1 MDSGD
6 RLYGEKFIKELTDNV
21 QGIFFRGFFD
31 KQYTTLRI
39 DGSCFELSG
48 YTKEEFI
55 SGKDITYLDIIHP
68 EDRKWLRTKRQ
79 DQIDSRLPIVN
90 EYRIIGK
97 QGRIKWVKEI
107 VSAQYDEVHEK
118 MVLEGF
124 VQDITPY
131 KTNAFMSNAFTSFQ
145 NAVNNGSIVSITDR
159 KGIIIF
165 VNENFCK
172 VSKYSRQELV
182 GKDHN
187 VVNSGYHSKAFFADL
202 WQTLLAGDIWRGQIR
217 NKAKDGSFYWV
228 DTVITPVMN
237 DSGEVDQFLSIR
249 NLITDQKENEYA
261 LLESEALNRSVLKSL
276 QTNIAILDETGL
288 IVKVNENWTDF
299 SVMNGQPNLF
309 RTSVGA
315 NYLEVVQK
323 AIDEGDPYAA
333 MMKDGIHKVLNNEL
347 DFYEMEYPCHGPDK
361 ERWFLAHVSKFE
373 NDIKRI
379 IISHFDISH
388 RKHQEEVLRKSESRL
403 MQAQRIAKLGN
414 WELDL
419 QTNALYWSDENFDI
433 YELDKDKVTA
443 NYEVMLSRLH
453 PDDRPEL
460 GLTYRRA
467 LESREKFEHTHRL
480 LFDNGKIKYVTQQ
493 CEFECDEQG
502 KPIRAFGTT
511 QDITSQKLVDQALE
525 KERLRYKHVVENIS
539 DGLIIDNIEGKVT
552 FANQQFLDMIG
563 IEESDLDNFVF
574 VDYVSPE
581 FKDVI
586 TDRHTRR
593 MKGEAVSTIFQYAG
607 VRKDGTKRW
616 FEARVTKIMENGK
629 IAGTQSAIRDITEE
643 KASIDLLKA
652 SEAEK
657 TKLLNELTKRYNE
670 LMQFNYIVSHNLR
683 APIANLLGL
692 AEVFEMPALDDAEK
706 LKIIGHIRYS
716 IEKIDDLIQDL
727 NIILA
732 ARSDINSKKEL
743 VDFEEII
750 HSVKQTLEKQISE
763 TNTHINSHIEY
774 GAHKIFSIKSYIK
787 SSIYNLVSN
796 AIKYRSP
803 ERVPIIDISISRDD
817 DFYTIKVADNG
828 TGIDLEKYGK
838 EVFGLYKRFH
848 LTVEGKGLGLNMTKA
863 QIEALGGS
871 IDILSAPDRG
881 TTFIITIPVQQ
892 GE

>member
-1 MDSGD
+1 MDSSD
-6 RLYGEKFIKELTDNV
+6 RLYGEKFIKELTENV

-31 KQYTTLRI
+31 KHYTTLRI
-39 DGSCFELSG
+39 DGACFELTG
-48 YTKEEFI
+48 YTKEEI
-55 SGKDITYLDIIHP
+55 VSGKDISFLDIIHP

-107 VSAQYDEVHEK
+107 VSALYDEIEEQ
-118 MVLEGF
+118 MVLEGMI
-124 VQDITPY
+124 QDITPY

-172 VSKYSRQELV
+172 VSKYTRQELV
-182 GKDHN
+182 GKDHHI
-187 VVNSGYHSKAFFADL
+187 VNSEYHSKAFFAGL
-202 WQTLLAGDIWRGQIR
+202 WQTLLKGDIWRGQIR
-217 NKAKDGSFYWV
+217 NKAKDGSIYWV

-249 NLITDQKENEYA
+249 NLITEQKENEYA

-299 SVMNGQPNLF
+299 SLQNGQTNLLH
-309 RTSVGA
+309 TCVGA
-315 NYLEVVQK
+315 NYLQVIEK
-323 AIDEGDPYAA
+323 AIKEGDKYASI
-333 MMKDGIHKVLNNEL
+333 MKDGINKVLNNEV
-347 DFYEMEYPCHGPDK
+347 DFFEMEYPCHAPDK

-403 MQAQRIAKLGN
+403 MQAQRIAALGN
-414 WELDL
+414 WELDM

-433 YELDKDKVTA
+433 YELDKSKVTA
-443 NYEVMLSRLH
+443 TYDAMLSRIH
-453 PDDRPEL
+453 PDDRADL
-460 GLTYRRA
+460 GNTYRA
-467 LESREKFEHTHRL
+467 AIENKEKFEHNHRL
-480 LFDNGKIKYVTQQ
+480 LFEDGRVKYVNQQ
-493 CEFECDEQG
+493 CEFLFNEQG
-502 KPIRAFGTT
+502 KPLQAFGTT
-511 QDITSQKLVDQALE
+511 QDITRQKLADQALE
-525 KERLRYKHVVENIS
+525 KQRLRYKNVVENIS

-563 IEESDLDNFVF
+563 IEESDLDTFVF
-574 VDYVSPE
+574 VDYVASE

-586 TDRHTRR
+586 TDRHNRR
-593 MKGEAVSTIFQYAG
+593 MLGEEVSTTFQYAG

-643 KASIDLLKA
+643 KASIDMLKA

-692 AEVFEMPALDDAEK
+692 AEVFEMPSLEEEERQ
-706 LKIIGHIRYS
+706 KIIGHIRFS

-743 VDFEEII
+743 VDFNEII
-750 HSVKQTLEKQISE
+750 HSVKQTLENQISE
-763 TNTHINSHIEY
+763 TNTHINSHIDY
-774 GAHKIFSIKSYIK
+774 GADKIFSIKSYIK
-787 SSIYNLVSN
+787 SSLYNLISN

-803 ERVPIIDISISRDD
+803 DRVPTIDISIVRNDE
-817 DFYTIKVADNG
+817 FYTIKVADNG
-828 TGIDLEKYGK
+828 TGIDLQKYGK

-871 IDILSAPDRG
+871 IDIISAPDKG